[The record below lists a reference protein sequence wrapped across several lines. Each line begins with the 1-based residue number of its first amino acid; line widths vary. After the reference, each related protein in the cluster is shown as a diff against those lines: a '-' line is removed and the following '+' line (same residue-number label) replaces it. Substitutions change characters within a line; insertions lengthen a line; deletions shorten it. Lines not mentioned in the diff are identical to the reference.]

1 MSSSPP
7 ARPCCVCFRFRPH
20 EDEKAQK
27 NTFTRWINFHLEEH
41 SSSGRIE
48 DLFEDIRDG
57 VLLCH
62 LIEVLTGE
70 ALAVHKGRVSKRVH
84 HIANLTT
91 ALTVLRR
98 RGLELINNNAAD
110 IADGNPR
117 IVLGLIWQIILHF
130 QIETNMILLREW
142 GWAATAT
149 EESASTSQPQVLVTS
164 PSPTLSK
171 KGSKTSSLSG
181 SKTSI
186 ASGEKAPSSP
196 LRQRI
201 ASFLTPT
208 KKTQKMT
215 THPVKQSVEQVFL
228 RWINSEIGDLVG
240 GRSIENMDKQWRD
253 GVLFC
258 ALVSRWRPDVISMRE
273 VTNANPRDNLELAF
287 NLAHQHLGIRRL
299 LAVED
304 MMIERPDK
312 RSVITY
318 VSQFVRMFG
327 ERSPMQGRE
336 QHAMFLTW
344 LEATY
349 LLCTRHDLNSQEVSR
364 IRREFIEHRPLFNTI
379 IVTKV
384 NYDVEELVEI
394 EKKWDCIRETLE
406 KYARRSE
413 RELPE
418 PFASHATWLAGAEH
432 ILSRPLDLDAND
444 AKKTVGMLQKLIS
457 EHQKY
462 LEDLPKQRDEF
473 EEAVKHG
480 GLGGRP
486 VAPEFSE
493 PLRARYAQIE
503 EENEPRISTLR
514 ILITHYI
521 LLQYLQ
527 HIDEKIILWRT
538 ADSVTLLLRWIKEYT
553 QLNAEN
559 PQAKCAGYINKLTL
573 TMNNDNSSKLD
584 KEAILK
590 TSNERTAET
599 LKRFESL
606 WIELKLLKIEWVE
619 WETHVSQ
626 LEETV
631 EERRRNGIA
640 PTPEDEQA
648 LAFITS
654 GADQLAPKLGA
665 SARLSNNQRLDVLTN
680 SFKKLHKTTIK
691 IGGRLVVELEPS
703 TSEQAS
709 KISYSW
715 QASDE
720 LLKVEMQLRD
730 RIQRD
735 ADSAERAPLEY
746 RVEAFRSIRDKLV
759 ELERL
764 SELYDK
770 HSRDQVDTADR
781 NMIRRDMGTIIYG
794 LQAGE
799 YASFVDLSCYAFV
812 YDEYNQVPVNL
823 TENVLSEEYVREII
837 ARKRQILI
845 RREHNEDEIR
855 ESMRDMEEC
864 DRIIEGWQSS
874 EIEELRATWNQK
886 LSEFESWHE
895 MMQQVEVLSQTIQTR
910 LDVTVIQTIW
920 ILKERSYE
928 IKHSELGGALRESLE
943 QLATTSETSVHR
955 HLQNLEL
962 SNEQDCP
969 DAIEFLE
976 EVGRESVA
984 KLSSAVDERYIYTL
998 HVLRTKME
1006 LFRRL
1011 QNFCDAVKILRS
1023 QNTKWNAIKISQIDQ
1038 VQSEINNLIVRLDEE
1053 WTQDANQLRTELA
1066 SIHGSFF
1073 QLEFDRLNEKLNML
1087 IHEKDKLRE
1096 LMVHRRHYLTAANEL
1111 IADSKTDLTQRAT
1124 SSDHPDDIL
1133 RATDEVTKDLEIKGE
1148 ELRRLGEL
1156 AEMNITDLV
1165 VVALILSFR
1174 RQQLGSD
1181 AEPDVE
1187 ELRRALREIISRPI
1201 SEPRDVSPD
1210 SIVADILRMKD
1221 EKKRDEKTIDEIQA
1235 TTLTDEERASFAPL
1249 IEDYRRRADRHRIV
1263 FERLVLIYLDWLSRK
1278 FDELEEEIGM
1288 TIQTSRAED
1297 LRRMNATEW
1306 NEWKTDLVEIERQ
1319 VGPETR
1325 KSLSAE
1331 LADLHRKQDSMEARI
1346 NKYLTHSDKIN
1357 AKLSQF
1363 EKWLK
1368 AIEEDIQQTERQFE
1382 EPERSHRFGS
1392 LLEVALAKQRL
1403 VSKLERLNVANKE
1416 EVLRLC
1422 DRYHTIMQ
1430 KLTPFQSAVGLPL
1443 HVSTNLDRNGPFQSQ
1458 ISVSSIAS
1466 SELER
1471 PESVMSLTSSIG
1483 VIPADVTEL
1492 SPFEAKINKL
1502 LQKIHTIEDSY
1513 LKGPKPIDTVRY
1525 DVKQLE
1531 KYRSRGSEILQ
1542 QLSTSNIEDAEKEG
1556 LKHRFVLML
1565 NRYDDLLQSIRNEI
1579 RDDEELTAKNVE
1591 ILAELSNAEQ
1601 TLQNSPLED
1610 LDISAEL
1617 DRMQMQLDLV
1627 KVMCNKPRKYVECE
1641 LIDSSREGSPQE
1653 RRRRK
1658 KKVMVM
1664 VSNTITTIIHVV
1676 EERLEAMDAPQNLA
1690 VQQKL
1695 VAVKENL
1702 RELDTATVTP
1712 HPPSI
1717 MSPVGTENRN
1727 DLDEVKRLAAEI
1739 DRAINTASSMYEDS
1753 PTDEDTLKSA
1763 IHLLDDQKVTLNHLN
1778 DVLDGIPVEQE
1789 QDRIDAIDIACSV
1802 GEKLSSL
1809 KTAVEEVYEEVISSA
1824 ETPQEDQSLQKVQ
1837 EVGAVPAET
1846 SNWDTDEFSRQPPVL
1861 SDERIELKTDPSA
1874 IDKFEIRTDE
1884 DPVPK
1889 IIELFGQLQ
1898 TAVDEASPLACE
1910 GTDDVDALQVAS
1922 DKLTKQD
1929 RTMRK
1934 IHAIL
1939 DKIDDPVQKPV
1950 IIESLDK
1957 IKSQLDQARENI
1969 NRQIDNL
1976 NYNQTPVVAPKESSK
1991 TPLNEIEDAIK
2002 QASTVMSVDLCNTE
2016 KLLNAKSILA
2026 NVKPQVDAV
2035 EADIW
2040 SNPETIDIVQP
2051 ILQQYATLIESIDKK
2066 ISDEIDVPINDPSR
2080 QDLVQQLQD
2089 VIAECEDVVIDCEDI
2104 GRLEESKTKL
2114 ENAKPLLD
2122 QIVQNV
2128 EKLTREQSPDASDAI
2143 DALSNVHQQY
2153 DATIISIEDKIG
2165 ELQNPEPV
2173 EEGPSASDQL
2183 LSELEVISDMP
2194 SITIDLAMLDSI
2206 ESGLVTLPTDQ
2217 AEKVQLKI
2225 NELRQKKEIADQSE
2239 AVLADLNAFSELPAI
2254 TLDLELLKSVEE
2266 GLVSL
2271 PADDAAKIQEK
2282 ISELRKRKEKA
2293 DEAEAVLQELHVIS
2307 DLPASTIDLDM
2318 LQAIEDNLVDTPEE
2332 EKSKILEKINE
2343 LRERR
2348 RLADQTDEIV
2358 RELDVTSELP
2368 ATTIDLDMLKGIE
2381 DNLSSI
2387 PEEDA
2392 EKIRDKINELR
2403 KQKESAGQA
2412 EQILQELN
2420 VISETPSSTIDLDM
2434 LKAIEDG
2441 LSSLP
2446 HEEAAR
2452 IQTEIDYLRQKKQGA
2467 DEVENALQVLTIQ
2480 SSQPAKSID
2489 LEELKQIENKLND
2502 VPVEDSQKIRDK
2514 IADLRTEK
2522 ALAEH
2527 AENYLIEL
2535 KKIEEMPIS
2544 TVGYEVLSTIEDQIA
2559 QMPKEYQSVVT
2570 ETLKKLKEKKEEDDK
2585 LSGVY
2590 DELERIAK
2598 LPAKDYDNSLLEKID
2613 EKLEAV
2619 PKPDPART
2627 KIEDIKI
2634 TKADL
2639 IAEIEILDKLP
2650 AKDVDENILNS
2661 IEEKLPTIPSDS
2673 SDQLQ
2678 IAIGKLREK
2687 KRINTEEGNKIL
2699 NELAEIEKMP
2709 AESLDESV
2717 LKMLSDGSDIFEP
2730 ELSEKIK
2737 QKVDAIR
2744 AKKTEFKEQKKEAEH
2759 ILSDLEKL
2767 SAEEPLS
2774 LTEDRLA
2781 PFLQKIDTV
2790 PACFVDKIR
2799 NKIDDMKKIH
2809 DEAVQD
2815 EKEEQKE
2822 ILITKMRAIEKSP
2835 IESLNLK
2842 DLDHL
2847 NTKISES
2854 LAPEEA
2860 EPLLAKIQEL
2870 RDAKRADDEARSA
2883 AHDNLVSLEKEAEDV
2898 TAKESA
2904 KKKKKDKKKSPQE
2917 MIDEL
2922 SAKVVEAKTLIPKIE
2937 EAAKNEHLPA
2947 EDKPKAEQLV
2957 SNLEAFVKDVET
2969 QVSEKQDELDKLN
2982 NANDAIKRLGDALD
2996 DAEKTAVPSNVTAL
3010 NEFKDRIAPH
3020 IATLV
3025 EAVQQ
3030 VPVSVE
3036 PSAAA
3041 LRDRAAKFVSDLEKN
3056 IEKTGDD
3063 EKRAEQLK
3071 SDVGNAVNN
3080 VDDVVSK
3087 YHNQTQ
3093 PLDVAKED
3101 ANKLKTAVEQLTKLA
3116 ESSDKIDPQV
3126 AKDIKDSKTKAK
3138 ELLQALEKAIPQED
3152 VIRREQAEIHDRL
3165 NNLEKELTKV
3175 DEFKP
3180 EDALPV
3186 VDQLASDTTTLKAVT
3201 DSNNEKAAAPSS
3213 LISHDD
3219 LVVGLPE
3226 KVFQLQHA
3234 IDDKKQALNKAAA
3247 VNEIAPKLQLVS
3259 QQLQSVPQDIPAS
3272 LDEQKQLLEDVENQ
3286 KHNLENLLANLPE
3299 NDPAAD
3305 ELRQKSQWDLSRLE
3319 DLLKQLGSAVGDK
3332 LAALAAFNAARK
3344 NAEDA
3349 LLDITREDGSDDS
3362 KSPDELIDDLTKK
3375 EETVAKL
3382 RETVAGVKPDELD
3395 EKERAEYKDL
3405 LARLANA
3412 ADVFKNKRAEL
3423 EQALKAK
3430 AEEKSL
3436 HDAVDRI
3443 VSRLV
3448 PLVRDAEELRHNA
3461 EAVPTQYAPKA
3472 EELKKEVEA
3481 AKTIIVNAPTSD
3493 AHVQQ
3498 LQQAVANAETL
3509 IPDLEERARLW
3520 EEFLVARN
3528 DIDALIEKLQQ
3539 PLDAVVAKPKRS
3551 AEEATQDVANLRQSA
3566 QQLADLDNK
3575 IANLQ
3580 RISELLD
3587 PLESAYADVRFLD
3600 VDAEQTRHQYDTV
3613 LSDVDAELEDE
3624 TLLKQSADQVTKEID
3639 DISKMIDSTDPE
3651 KSILDTIAKS
3661 DIPALK
3667 AQINRIKDRIVNAD
3681 ASRKHVTTDPKIAED
3696 LENKLAKLEAELD
3709 DAIKTCDEHDKEQ
3722 LILSLKLNISQFE
3735 QLPLDQLK
3743 PDDLKT
3749 AEKEITNSLKPE
3761 EAEPLLAKIQELRD
3775 AKRADDEARSAA
3787 HDNLV
3792 SLEKEAEDV
3801 TAKESAKKKKKDKKK
3816 SPQEMIDELSAKV
3829 VEAKA
3834 LIPKIEEAA
3843 KNEHLPAEDK
3853 PKAEQLVSNLEAFV
3867 KDVETQV
3874 SEKQDEL
3881 DKLNNAN
3888 DAIKRLGDALD
3899 DAEKTAVPSNV
3910 TALNEFKDRIASHIA
3925 TLVEAVQ
3932 QVPVSVEPSAAD
3944 LRDRAAKFVSDL
3956 EKNIEKTGDDE
3967 KRAEQLK
3974 SDVGNAVNNVD
3985 DVVSKYHNQTQ
3996 PLDVAKEDANKL
4008 KTAVE
4013 QLTKLAESSDKI
4025 DPQVAKDIKDSKT
4038 KAKELLQALEKAIPQ
4053 EDVIRREQAEIHDRL
4068 NNLEKELAKVDE
4080 FKPEDA
4086 LPVVDQLASDTTT
4099 LKAVTDSNNEKAA
4112 APSSLI
4118 SHDDLV
4124 VGLPEKVFQLQ
4135 HAIDDKKQAL
4145 NKAAAVNEIAPKLQL
4160 VSQQLQ
4166 SVPQDIPASLDEQK
4180 QLLEDVENQKHNLE
4194 NLLANL
4200 PENDPAADEL
4210 RQKSQWDLSR
4220 LKDLL
4225 KQLGSAVG
4233 DKLAALA
4240 AFNAARKNAEDALLD
4255 ITRED
4260 GSDDSKSPD
4269 ELIDDLT
4276 KKEETVAKLRETV
4289 AGVKPDELDEKERAE
4304 YKDLLAR
4311 LANAADVL
4319 KNKRAELEQAL
4330 KAKAE
4335 EKSLHD
4341 AVDRI
4346 VSRLVP
4352 LVRDAEELRHN
4363 AEAVPT
4369 QYAPK
4374 AEELKKEVEAA
4385 KTIIVNAP
4393 TSDAH
4398 VQQLQQAVANAE
4410 TLIPDLEERARLW
4423 EEFLVARNDIDALT
4437 EKLQQ
4442 PLDAVVAKPKRSAE
4456 EATQDVAN
4464 LRQSAQ
4470 QLADL
4475 DNKIANL
4482 QRISE
4487 LLDPLES
4494 AYADVRFLDVDAE
4507 QTRHQYDTVLS
4518 DVDAEL
4524 EDETLLKQS
4533 ADQVTK
4539 EIDDISKMIDSTDPE
4554 KSILDTIAKSDIPA
4568 LKAQI
4573 NRIKDR
4579 IVNADASR
4587 KHVTTDPKIAED
4599 LENKLAKLEAEL
4611 DDAIKTC
4618 DEHDKEQLILSL
4630 KLNISQ
4636 FEQLPL
4642 DQLKPDDLKTAE
4654 KEITNSL
4661 KPEEAEPLLAK
4672 IQELRDAK
4680 RADDEAR
4687 SAAHDNLVSL
4697 EKEAEDVTAKE
4708 SAKKKKK
4715 DKKKS
4720 PQEMIDELSAKVVE
4734 AKALIPKI
4742 EEAAKN
4748 EHLPAEDK
4756 PKAEQLVSN
4765 LEAFVKDV
4773 ETQVSEKQD
4782 ELDKLN
4788 NANDAIKRLGDALDD
4803 AEKTAVPSNV
4813 TALNEFKDRIA
4824 PHIATLVE
4832 AVQQVPV
4839 SVEPSAAALR
4849 DRAAK
4854 FVSDLEKNI
4863 EKTGDDEKRAEQLKS
4878 DVGNAVNNVDD
4889 VVSKYHNQTQPLD
4902 VAKEDANKLKTAVE
4916 QLTKLAE
4923 SSDKIDPQVAKD
4935 IKDSKTKAK
4944 ELLQALEKAIP
4955 QEDVIRREQA
4965 EIHDRLNNLEKELAK
4980 VDEFKPEDALPVVD
4994 QLASDT
5000 TTLKAVTDSNNEKAA
5015 APSSLI
5021 SHDDLV
5027 VGLPE
5032 KVFQLQHAIDDKK
5045 QALNKAAAVNEI
5057 APKLQLVS
5065 QQLQSVP
5072 QDIPASLDE
5081 QKQLLE
5087 DVENQ
5092 KHNLENLLAN
5102 LPENDPAADE
5112 LRQKSQWD
5120 LSRLKDLLKQ
5130 LGSAVGDKL
5139 AALAAFNAAR
5149 KNAED
5154 ALLDI
5159 TREDGSDD
5167 SKSPDELI
5175 DDLTKKEETVAKL
5188 RETVAGV
5195 KPDELDE
5202 KERAEYKDL
5211 LARLANAAD
5220 VLKNKRAELEQ
5231 ALKAK
5236 AEEKSLH
5243 DAVDRIVSRLVPL
5256 VRDAEELRH
5265 NAEAVPTQYAPK
5277 AEELKKE
5284 VEAAKTIIVNAP
5296 TSDAHVQQLQQAVAN
5311 AETLIPDL
5319 EERARLWEEF
5329 LVARNDIDAL
5339 IEKLQQ
5345 PLDAVVAKPK
5355 RSAEEATQDV
5365 ANLRQSAQQ
5374 LADLDNK
5381 IANLQRISEL
5391 LDPLES
5397 AYADVRFLDVD
5408 AEQTR
5413 HQYDTVL
5420 SDVDAELED
5429 ETLLKQSA
5437 DQVTKEIDDISKMID
5452 STDPEKSILDTI
5464 AKSDIPA
5471 LKAQINRIKDRIVNA
5486 DASRKHVT
5494 TDPKIA
5500 EDLENKLAKL
5510 EAELDDAIKTCDEHD
5525 KEQLI
5530 LSLKLN
5536 ISQFEQL
5543 PLDQLKP
5550 DDLKTAE
5557 KEITNSLK
5565 PEEAEPLLAK
5575 IQELRDAKRADD
5587 EARSAAHDNLVSL
5600 EKEAEDVTAKESAK
5614 KKKKDKKKSP
5624 QEMIDEL
5631 SAKVVEAKALIPKIE
5646 EAAKNEHL
5654 PAEDKPKAEQLVS
5667 NLEAFVK
5674 DVETQVSEKQDE
5686 LDKLN
5691 NANDA
5696 IKRLGDALDDAEKT
5710 AVPSNVTALNEFKDR
5725 IAPHIA
5731 TLVEAVQQVPVSVE
5745 PSAAALRDRA
5755 AKFVSDLE
5763 KNIEKTGDDE
5773 KRAEQLK
5780 SDVGNAV
5787 NNVDDVVSKY
5797 HNQTQPLDV
5806 AKEDANKLKTAVEQL
5821 TKLAESSDK
5830 IDPQVA
5836 KDIIDSKT
5844 KAKELLQALEK
5855 PSHRK
5860 MLSVELAKVDEFKPE
5875 DALPVVDQLASDTTT
5890 LKAVTDS
5897 NNEKAAAPSSLI
5909 SHDDLVVGLPE
5920 KVFQLQHAIDDKKQA
5935 LNKAA
5940 AVNEIAPKLQLVSQ
5954 QLQSDVENQKHNLE
5968 NLLANLPENDPAAD
5982 ELRQKSQWDLSR
5994 LKDLLK
6000 QLGSAVGDK
6009 LAALAAFNAARKN
6022 AEDALLDITREDGSD
6037 DSKSPDELI
6046 DDLTKKEETVAKLRE
6061 TVAGVKP
6068 DELDEKER
6076 AEYKD
6081 LLARLANAADV
6092 LKNKRAEL
6100 EQALKAKAEE
6110 KSLHDAVDRIVSR
6123 LVPLVRDAE
6132 ELRHNAEAVPT
6143 QYAPKAE
6150 ELKKEVEAAKTIIVN
6165 APTSDAHVQQLQQA
6179 VANAETLIPDLEERA
6194 RLWEE
6199 FLVARND
6206 IDALIEKLQQP
6217 LDAVVAKPKRSAEEA
6232 TQDVANLR
6240 QSAQQLADLDN
6251 KIANLQRI
6259 SELLDPLES
6268 AYADVRFLDVDAEQ
6282 TRHQYDTV
6290 LSDVDA
6296 ELEDET
6302 LLKQS
6307 ADQVT
6312 KEIDDISKMI
6322 DSTDPEKS
6330 ILDTIAKSDIPALK
6344 AQINRIKDRIFEQ
6357 LPLDQLKPD
6366 DLKTAEKEI
6375 TNSLKPEEAEPL
6387 LAKIQE
6393 LRDAKRADDEARSAA
6408 HDNLVSLEKEA
6419 EDVTAKESAKK
6430 KKKDKKKSPQEMID
6444 ELSAKVVEAK
6454 ALIPKI
6460 EEAAKNEH
6468 LPAEDKPK
6476 AEQLV
6481 SNLEA
6486 FVKDVE
6492 TQVSEKQDE
6501 LDKLNNA
6508 NDAIKRLGDA
6518 LDDAEKTAVPSN
6530 VTALNE
6536 FKDRIAPHIATL
6548 VEAVQQVPV
6557 SVEPSAAALRDRAA
6571 KFVSDLEKNI
6581 EKTGDDEKRAEQLK
6595 SDVGNAVNN
6604 VDDVVSKYHNQTQ
6617 PLDVAK
6623 EDANKL
6629 KTAVEQLTKL
6639 AESSDKIDPQV
6650 AKDIK
6655 DSKTKAKELLQALE
6669 KAIPQEDVIRREQ
6682 AEIHD
6687 RLNNLEKELAKV
6699 DEFKPEDALPVVD
6712 QLASDTTTL
6721 KAVTDSNNEKAAAPS
6736 SLISHDDLV
6745 VGLPEKVFQLQHAI
6759 DDKKQALNK
6768 AAAVNEIAPKL
6779 QLVSQQLQS
6788 VPQDIP
6794 ASLDEQKQLLEDVEN
6809 QKHNLENLLAN
6820 LPENDPAADE
6830 LRQKSQWDLSRLKD
6844 LLKQLGSAV
6853 GDKLAALAAFNAAR
6867 KNAEDALL
6875 DITRE
6880 DGSDDS
6886 KSPDELIDDLTKKEE
6901 TVAKLR
6907 ETVAGVKPDELDE
6920 KERAEYKDLLARLA
6934 NAADVLKNKRAELE
6948 QALKAKAEEKSL
6960 HDAVDRIVS
6969 RLVPLVRDAEELR
6982 HNAEAV
6988 PTQYAPKAEELKKEV
7003 EAAKTIIV
7011 NAPTSDAHVQQLQQA
7026 VANAET
7032 LIPDLEERARLWEE
7046 FLVARNDIDALI
7058 EKLQQPLDAVVA
7070 KPKRSAEEATQDVA
7084 NLRQSAQQLADLDN
7098 KIANLQRISELLDPL
7113 ESAYA
7118 DVRFLDVDAEQTR
7131 HQYDTVLSDV
7141 DAELEDETL
7150 LKQSADQVTKEIDDI
7165 SKMIDSTD
7173 PEKSILDT
7181 IAKSDIP
7188 ALKAQINRIKDRIV
7202 NADASRK
7209 HVTTDPK
7216 IAEDLENKLAKL
7228 EAELDD
7234 AIKTCD
7240 EHDKEQLILSLKLNI
7255 SQFEQLPLDQLKPDD
7270 LKTAEKEITNSLK
7283 PEEAEP
7289 LLAKIQELR
7298 DAKRADDE
7306 ARSAAH
7312 DNLVSLEKEAEDVT
7326 AKESA
7331 KKKKKDKKKSPQE
7344 MIDELS
7350 AKVVEAKALIPKIEE
7365 AAKNEHLPAED
7376 KPKAE
7381 QLVSNLEAFVKD
7393 VETQP
7398 SAAALRDRAAKF
7410 VSDLEKNIE
7419 KTGDDEKRAE
7429 QLKSDVG
7436 NAVNNVDDVV
7446 SKYHNQTQPLDVAK
7460 EDANKLK
7467 TAVEQLTKL
7476 AESSDK
7482 IDPQVAKDIKDSKT
7496 KAKELLQ
7503 ALEKAIPQEDVIRR
7517 EQAEIHDRLNNLEK
7531 ELAKVDEFKPE
7542 DALPVVDQLASDTT
7556 TLKAVT
7562 DSNNEKAAAPSS
7574 LISHDD
7580 LVVGLPEKVF
7590 QLQHAIDDKKQA
7602 LNKAAA
7608 VNEIAPKLQLVS
7620 QQLQSV
7626 PQDIPASLDEQK
7638 QLLEDVENQ
7647 KHNLENLLANLPEN
7661 DPAADELRQKSQWDL
7676 SRLKDLLKQLGSAVG
7691 DKLAALAAFNAAR
7704 KNAEDAL
7711 LDITREDG
7719 SDDSKS
7725 PE

>member
-1 MSSSPP
+1 MIDSTDPEKSILDTIAKSDIP
-7 ARPCCVCFRFRPH
+7 AL
-20 EDEKAQK
+20 KAQ
-27 NTFTRWINFHLEEH
+27 IN
-41 SSSGRIE
+41 RIKDRIVNADASRKHVTTDPKIAE
-48 DLFEDIRDG
+48 DLENK
-57 VLLCH
+57 LAKL
-62 LIEVLTGE
+62 E
-70 ALAVHKGRVSKRVH
+70 A
-84 HIANLTT
+84 
-91 ALTVLRR
+91 
-98 RGLELINNNAAD
+98 ELDDAI
-110 IADGNPR
+110 
-117 IVLGLIWQIILHF
+117 
-130 QIETNMILLREW
+130 
-142 GWAATAT
+142 
-149 EESASTSQPQVLVTS
+149 
-164 PSPTLSK
+164 
-171 KGSKTSSLSG
+171 KTS
-181 SKTSI
+181 
-186 ASGEKAPSSP
+186 
-196 LRQRI
+196 
-201 ASFLTPT
+201 
-208 KKTQKMT
+208 
-215 THPVKQSVEQVFL
+215 
-228 RWINSEIGDLVG
+228 D
-240 GRSIENMDKQWRD
+240 
-253 GVLFC
+253 
-258 ALVSRWRPDVISMRE
+258 
-273 VTNANPRDNLELAF
+273 
-287 NLAHQHLGIRRL
+287 
-299 LAVED
+299 
-304 MMIERPDK
+304 
-312 RSVITY
+312 
-318 VSQFVRMFG
+318 
-327 ERSPMQGRE
+327 
-336 QHAMFLTW
+336 
-344 LEATY
+344 
-349 LLCTRHDLNSQEVSR
+349 
-364 IRREFIEHRPLFNTI
+364 EH
-379 IVTKV
+379 
-384 NYDVEELVEI
+384 
-394 EKKWDCIRETLE
+394 
-406 KYARRSE
+406 
-413 RELPE
+413 
-418 PFASHATWLAGAEH
+418 
-432 ILSRPLDLDAND
+432 
-444 AKKTVGMLQKLIS
+444 
-457 EHQKY
+457 
-462 LEDLPKQRDEF
+462 
-473 EEAVKHG
+473 
-480 GLGGRP
+480 
-486 VAPEFSE
+486 
-493 PLRARYAQIE
+493 
-503 EENEPRISTLR
+503 
-514 ILITHYI
+514 
-521 LLQYLQ
+521 
-527 HIDEKIILWRT
+527 
-538 ADSVTLLLRWIKEYT
+538 
-553 QLNAEN
+553 
-559 PQAKCAGYINKLTL
+559 
-573 TMNNDNSSKLD
+573 D
-584 KEAILK
+584 KE
-590 TSNERTAET
+590 
-599 LKRFESL
+599 
-606 WIELKLLKIEWVE
+606 
-619 WETHVSQ
+619 Q
-626 LEETV
+626 
-631 EERRRNGIA
+631 
-640 PTPEDEQA
+640 
-648 LAFITS
+648 
-654 GADQLAPKLGA
+654 
-665 SARLSNNQRLDVLTN
+665 
-680 SFKKLHKTTIK
+680 
-691 IGGRLVVELEPS
+691 
-703 TSEQAS
+703 
-709 KISYSW
+709 
-715 QASDE
+715 
-720 LLKVEMQLRD
+720 
-730 RIQRD
+730 
-735 ADSAERAPLEY
+735 
-746 RVEAFRSIRDKLV
+746 
-759 ELERL
+759 
-764 SELYDK
+764 
-770 HSRDQVDTADR
+770 
-781 NMIRRDMGTIIYG
+781 
-794 LQAGE
+794 
-799 YASFVDLSCYAFV
+799 
-812 YDEYNQVPVNL
+812 
-823 TENVLSEEYVREII
+823 
-837 ARKRQILI
+837 
-845 RREHNEDEIR
+845 
-855 ESMRDMEEC
+855 
-864 DRIIEGWQSS
+864 
-874 EIEELRATWNQK
+874 
-886 LSEFESWHE
+886 
-895 MMQQVEVLSQTIQTR
+895 
-910 LDVTVIQTIW
+910 
-920 ILKERSYE
+920 
-928 IKHSELGGALRESLE
+928 
-943 QLATTSETSVHR
+943 
-955 HLQNLEL
+955 
-962 SNEQDCP
+962 
-969 DAIEFLE
+969 
-976 EVGRESVA
+976 
-984 KLSSAVDERYIYTL
+984 
-998 HVLRTKME
+998 
-1006 LFRRL
+1006 
-1011 QNFCDAVKILRS
+1011 
-1023 QNTKWNAIKISQIDQ
+1023 
-1038 VQSEINNLIVRLDEE
+1038 
-1053 WTQDANQLRTELA
+1053 
-1066 SIHGSFF
+1066 
-1073 QLEFDRLNEKLNML
+1073 
-1087 IHEKDKLRE
+1087 
-1096 LMVHRRHYLTAANEL
+1096 
-1111 IADSKTDLTQRAT
+1111 
-1124 SSDHPDDIL
+1124 
-1133 RATDEVTKDLEIKGE
+1133 
-1148 ELRRLGEL
+1148 
-1156 AEMNITDLV
+1156 
-1165 VVALILSFR
+1165 LILS
-1174 RQQLGSD
+1174 L
-1181 AEPDVE
+1181 
-1187 ELRRALREIISRPI
+1187 
-1201 SEPRDVSPD
+1201 
-1210 SIVADILRMKD
+1210 
-1221 EKKRDEKTIDEIQA
+1221 
-1235 TTLTDEERASFAPL
+1235 
-1249 IEDYRRRADRHRIV
+1249 
-1263 FERLVLIYLDWLSRK
+1263 
-1278 FDELEEEIGM
+1278 
-1288 TIQTSRAED
+1288 
-1297 LRRMNATEW
+1297 
-1306 NEWKTDLVEIERQ
+1306 
-1319 VGPETR
+1319 
-1325 KSLSAE
+1325 
-1331 LADLHRKQDSMEARI
+1331 
-1346 NKYLTHSDKIN
+1346 
-1357 AKLSQF
+1357 KLNISQF
-1363 EKWLK
+1363 E
-1368 AIEEDIQQTERQFE
+1368 Q
-1382 EPERSHRFGS
+1382 
-1392 LLEVALAKQRL
+1392 
-1403 VSKLERLNVANKE
+1403 
-1416 EVLRLC
+1416 
-1422 DRYHTIMQ
+1422 
-1430 KLTPFQSAVGLPL
+1430 LPL
-1443 HVSTNLDRNGPFQSQ
+1443 DQ
-1458 ISVSSIAS
+1458 
-1466 SELER
+1466 
-1471 PESVMSLTSSIG
+1471 
-1483 VIPADVTEL
+1483 
-1492 SPFEAKINKL
+1492 
-1502 LQKIHTIEDSY
+1502 
-1513 LKGPKPIDTVRY
+1513 LKPDDLKT
-1525 DVKQLE
+1525 
-1531 KYRSRGSEILQ
+1531 
-1542 QLSTSNIEDAEKEG
+1542 AEKE
-1556 LKHRFVLML
+1556 
-1565 NRYDDLLQSIRNEI
+1565 
-1579 RDDEELTAKNVE
+1579 
-1591 ILAELSNAEQ
+1591 
-1601 TLQNSPLED
+1601 
-1610 LDISAEL
+1610 
-1617 DRMQMQLDLV
+1617 
-1627 KVMCNKPRKYVECE
+1627 
-1641 LIDSSREGSPQE
+1641 
-1653 RRRRK
+1653 
-1658 KKVMVM
+1658 
-1664 VSNTITTIIHVV
+1664 IT
-1676 EERLEAMDAPQNLA
+1676 N
-1690 VQQKL
+1690 
-1695 VAVKENL
+1695 
-1702 RELDTATVTP
+1702 
-1712 HPPSI
+1712 
-1717 MSPVGTENRN
+1717 
-1727 DLDEVKRLAAEI
+1727 
-1739 DRAINTASSMYEDS
+1739 
-1753 PTDEDTLKSA
+1753 
-1763 IHLLDDQKVTLNHLN
+1763 
-1778 DVLDGIPVEQE
+1778 
-1789 QDRIDAIDIACSV
+1789 
-1802 GEKLSSL
+1802 SL
-1809 KTAVEEVYEEVISSA
+1809 K
-1824 ETPQEDQSLQKVQ
+1824 
-1837 EVGAVPAET
+1837 
-1846 SNWDTDEFSRQPPVL
+1846 
-1861 SDERIELKTDPSA
+1861 
-1874 IDKFEIRTDE
+1874 
-1884 DPVPK
+1884 
-1889 IIELFGQLQ
+1889 
-1898 TAVDEASPLACE
+1898 
-1910 GTDDVDALQVAS
+1910 
-1922 DKLTKQD
+1922 
-1929 RTMRK
+1929 
-1934 IHAIL
+1934 
-1939 DKIDDPVQKPV
+1939 
-1950 IIESLDK
+1950 
-1957 IKSQLDQARENI
+1957 
-1969 NRQIDNL
+1969 
-1976 NYNQTPVVAPKESSK
+1976 
-1991 TPLNEIEDAIK
+1991 
-2002 QASTVMSVDLCNTE
+2002 
-2016 KLLNAKSILA
+2016 
-2026 NVKPQVDAV
+2026 
-2035 EADIW
+2035 
-2040 SNPETIDIVQP
+2040 
-2051 ILQQYATLIESIDKK
+2051 
-2066 ISDEIDVPINDPSR
+2066 
-2080 QDLVQQLQD
+2080 
-2089 VIAECEDVVIDCEDI
+2089 
-2104 GRLEESKTKL
+2104 
-2114 ENAKPLLD
+2114 
-2122 QIVQNV
+2122 
-2128 EKLTREQSPDASDAI
+2128 
-2143 DALSNVHQQY
+2143 
-2153 DATIISIEDKIG
+2153 
-2165 ELQNPEPV
+2165 
-2173 EEGPSASDQL
+2173 
-2183 LSELEVISDMP
+2183 
-2194 SITIDLAMLDSI
+2194 
-2206 ESGLVTLPTDQ
+2206 
-2217 AEKVQLKI
+2217 
-2225 NELRQKKEIADQSE
+2225 
-2239 AVLADLNAFSELPAI
+2239 
-2254 TLDLELLKSVEE
+2254 
-2266 GLVSL
+2266 
-2271 PADDAAKIQEK
+2271 
-2282 ISELRKRKEKA
+2282 
-2293 DEAEAVLQELHVIS
+2293 
-2307 DLPASTIDLDM
+2307 
-2318 LQAIEDNLVDTPEE
+2318 
-2332 EKSKILEKINE
+2332 
-2343 LRERR
+2343 
-2348 RLADQTDEIV
+2348 
-2358 RELDVTSELP
+2358 
-2368 ATTIDLDMLKGIE
+2368 
-2381 DNLSSI
+2381 
-2387 PEEDA
+2387 
-2392 EKIRDKINELR
+2392 
-2403 KQKESAGQA
+2403 
-2412 EQILQELN
+2412 
-2420 VISETPSSTIDLDM
+2420 
-2434 LKAIEDG
+2434 
-2441 LSSLP
+2441 
-2446 HEEAAR
+2446 
-2452 IQTEIDYLRQKKQGA
+2452 
-2467 DEVENALQVLTIQ
+2467 
-2480 SSQPAKSID
+2480 
-2489 LEELKQIENKLND
+2489 
-2502 VPVEDSQKIRDK
+2502 
-2514 IADLRTEK
+2514 
-2522 ALAEH
+2522 
-2527 AENYLIEL
+2527 
-2535 KKIEEMPIS
+2535 
-2544 TVGYEVLSTIEDQIA
+2544 
-2559 QMPKEYQSVVT
+2559 
-2570 ETLKKLKEKKEEDDK
+2570 
-2585 LSGVY
+2585 
-2590 DELERIAK
+2590 
-2598 LPAKDYDNSLLEKID
+2598 
-2613 EKLEAV
+2613 
-2619 PKPDPART
+2619 
-2627 KIEDIKI
+2627 
-2634 TKADL
+2634 
-2639 IAEIEILDKLP
+2639 
-2650 AKDVDENILNS
+2650 
-2661 IEEKLPTIPSDS
+2661 
-2673 SDQLQ
+2673 
-2678 IAIGKLREK
+2678 
-2687 KRINTEEGNKIL
+2687 
-2699 NELAEIEKMP
+2699 
-2709 AESLDESV
+2709 
-2717 LKMLSDGSDIFEP
+2717 
-2730 ELSEKIK
+2730 
-2737 QKVDAIR
+2737 
-2744 AKKTEFKEQKKEAEH
+2744 
-2759 ILSDLEKL
+2759 
-2767 SAEEPLS
+2767 
-2774 LTEDRLA
+2774 
-2781 PFLQKIDTV
+2781 
-2790 PACFVDKIR
+2790 
-2799 NKIDDMKKIH
+2799 
-2809 DEAVQD
+2809 
-2815 EKEEQKE
+2815 
-2822 ILITKMRAIEKSP
+2822 
-2835 IESLNLK
+2835 
-2842 DLDHL
+2842 
-2847 NTKISES
+2847 
-2854 LAPEEA
+2854 PEEA

-2922 SAKVVEAKTLIPKIE
+2922 SAKVFEAKALIPKIE

-3071 SDVGNAVNN
+3071 SDVGNAV
-3080 VDDVVSK
+3080 S
-3087 YHNQTQ
+3087 
-3093 PLDVAKED
+3093 
-3101 ANKLKTAVEQLTKLA
+3101 
-3116 ESSDKIDPQV
+3116 
-3126 AKDIKDSKTKAK
+3126 
-3138 ELLQALEKAIPQED
+3138 
-3152 VIRREQAEIHDRL
+3152 
-3165 NNLEKELTKV
+3165 
-3175 DEFKP
+3175 
-3180 EDALPV
+3180 
-3186 VDQLASDTTTLKAVT
+3186 
-3201 DSNNEKAAAPSS
+3201 
-3213 LISHDD
+3213 
-3219 LVVGLPE
+3219 
-3226 KVFQLQHA
+3226 
-3234 IDDKKQALNKAAA
+3234 
-3247 VNEIAPKLQLVS
+3247 
-3259 QQLQSVPQDIPAS
+3259 
-3272 LDEQKQLLEDVENQ
+3272 
-3286 KHNLENLLANLPE
+3286 
-3299 NDPAAD
+3299 
-3305 ELRQKSQWDLSRLE
+3305 
-3319 DLLKQLGSAVGDK
+3319 
-3332 LAALAAFNAARK
+3332 
-3344 NAEDA
+3344 
-3349 LLDITREDGSDDS
+3349 
-3362 KSPDELIDDLTKK
+3362 
-3375 EETVAKL
+3375 
-3382 RETVAGVKPDELD
+3382 
-3395 EKERAEYKDL
+3395 
-3405 LARLANA
+3405 
-3412 ADVFKNKRAEL
+3412 
-3423 EQALKAK
+3423 
-3430 AEEKSL
+3430 
-3436 HDAVDRI
+3436 
-3443 VSRLV
+3443 
-3448 PLVRDAEELRHNA
+3448 
-3461 EAVPTQYAPKA
+3461 
-3472 EELKKEVEA
+3472 
-3481 AKTIIVNAPTSD
+3481 
-3493 AHVQQ
+3493 
-3498 LQQAVANAETL
+3498 
-3509 IPDLEERARLW
+3509 
-3520 EEFLVARN
+3520 
-3528 DIDALIEKLQQ
+3528 
-3539 PLDAVVAKPKRS
+3539 
-3551 AEEATQDVANLRQSA
+3551 
-3566 QQLADLDNK
+3566 
-3575 IANLQ
+3575 
-3580 RISELLD
+3580 
-3587 PLESAYADVRFLD
+3587 
-3600 VDAEQTRHQYDTV
+3600 
-3613 LSDVDAELEDE
+3613 
-3624 TLLKQSADQVTKEID
+3624 
-3639 DISKMIDSTDPE
+3639 
-3651 KSILDTIAKS
+3651 
-3661 DIPALK
+3661 
-3667 AQINRIKDRIVNAD
+3667 
-3681 ASRKHVTTDPKIAED
+3681 
-3696 LENKLAKLEAELD
+3696 
-3709 DAIKTCDEHDKEQ
+3709 
-3722 LILSLKLNISQFE
+3722 
-3735 QLPLDQLK
+3735 
-3743 PDDLKT
+3743 
-3749 AEKEITNSLKPE
+3749 
-3761 EAEPLLAKIQELRD
+3761 
-3775 AKRADDEARSAA
+3775 
-3787 HDNLV
+3787 
-3792 SLEKEAEDV
+3792 
-3801 TAKESAKKKKKDKKK
+3801 
-3816 SPQEMIDELSAKV
+3816 
-3829 VEAKA
+3829 
-3834 LIPKIEEAA
+3834 
-3843 KNEHLPAEDK
+3843 
-3853 PKAEQLVSNLEAFV
+3853 
-3867 KDVETQV
+3867 
-3874 SEKQDEL
+3874 
-3881 DKLNNAN
+3881 
-3888 DAIKRLGDALD
+3888 
-3899 DAEKTAVPSNV
+3899 
-3910 TALNEFKDRIASHIA
+3910 
-3925 TLVEAVQ
+3925 
-3932 QVPVSVEPSAAD
+3932 
-3944 LRDRAAKFVSDL
+3944 
-3956 EKNIEKTGDDE
+3956 
-3967 KRAEQLK
+3967 
-3974 SDVGNAVNNVD
+3974 NVD

-4200 PENDPAADEL
+4200 PDNDPAADEL

-4255 ITRED
+4255 ITCED
-4260 GSDDSKSPD
+4260 GSDDNKSPD

-4304 YKDLLAR
+4304 Y
-4311 LANAADVL
+4311 N
-4319 KNKRAELEQAL
+4319 
-4330 KAKAE
+4330 
-4335 EKSLHD
+4335 
-4341 AVDRI
+4341 
-4346 VSRLVP
+4346 
-4352 LVRDAEELRHN
+4352 
-4363 AEAVPT
+4363 
-4369 QYAPK
+4369 
-4374 AEELKKEVEAA
+4374 
-4385 KTIIVNAP
+4385 
-4393 TSDAH
+4393 
-4398 VQQLQQAVANAE
+4398 
-4410 TLIPDLEERARLW
+4410 
-4423 EEFLVARNDIDALT
+4423 
-4437 EKLQQ
+4437 
-4442 PLDAVVAKPKRSAE
+4442 
-4456 EATQDVAN
+4456 
-4464 LRQSAQ
+4464 
-4470 QLADL
+4470 
-4475 DNKIANL
+4475 
-4482 QRISE
+4482 
-4487 LLDPLES
+4487 
-4494 AYADVRFLDVDAE
+4494 
-4507 QTRHQYDTVLS
+4507 
-4518 DVDAEL
+4518 
-4524 EDETLLKQS
+4524 
-4533 ADQVTK
+4533 
-4539 EIDDISKMIDSTDPE
+4539 
-4554 KSILDTIAKSDIPA
+4554 
-4568 LKAQI
+4568 
-4573 NRIKDR
+4573 
-4579 IVNADASR
+4579 
-4587 KHVTTDPKIAED
+4587 
-4599 LENKLAKLEAEL
+4599 
-4611 DDAIKTC
+4611 
-4618 DEHDKEQLILSL
+4618 
-4630 KLNISQ
+4630 
-4636 FEQLPL
+4636 
-4642 DQLKPDDLKTAE
+4642 
-4654 KEITNSL
+4654 
-4661 KPEEAEPLLAK
+4661 
-4672 IQELRDAK
+4672 
-4680 RADDEAR
+4680 
-4687 SAAHDNLVSL
+4687 
-4697 EKEAEDVTAKE
+4697 
-4708 SAKKKKK
+4708 
-4715 DKKKS
+4715 
-4720 PQEMIDELSAKVVE
+4720 
-4734 AKALIPKI
+4734 
-4742 EEAAKN
+4742 
-4748 EHLPAEDK
+4748 
-4756 PKAEQLVSN
+4756 
-4765 LEAFVKDV
+4765 
-4773 ETQVSEKQD
+4773 
-4782 ELDKLN
+4782 
-4788 NANDAIKRLGDALDD
+4788 
-4803 AEKTAVPSNV
+4803 
-4813 TALNEFKDRIA
+4813 
-4824 PHIATLVE
+4824 
-4832 AVQQVPV
+4832 
-4839 SVEPSAAALR
+4839 
-4849 DRAAK
+4849 
-4854 FVSDLEKNI
+4854 
-4863 EKTGDDEKRAEQLKS
+4863 
-4878 DVGNAVNNVDD
+4878 
-4889 VVSKYHNQTQPLD
+4889 
-4902 VAKEDANKLKTAVE
+4902 
-4916 QLTKLAE
+4916 
-4923 SSDKIDPQVAKD
+4923 
-4935 IKDSKTKAK
+4935 
-4944 ELLQALEKAIP
+4944 
-4955 QEDVIRREQA
+4955 
-4965 EIHDRLNNLEKELAK
+4965 
-4980 VDEFKPEDALPVVD
+4980 
-4994 QLASDT
+4994 
-5000 TTLKAVTDSNNEKAA
+5000 
-5015 APSSLI
+5015 
-5021 SHDDLV
+5021 
-5027 VGLPE
+5027 
-5032 KVFQLQHAIDDKK
+5032 
-5045 QALNKAAAVNEI
+5045 
-5057 APKLQLVS
+5057 
-5065 QQLQSVP
+5065 
-5072 QDIPASLDE
+5072 
-5081 QKQLLE
+5081 
-5087 DVENQ
+5087 
-5092 KHNLENLLAN
+5092 
-5102 LPENDPAADE
+5102 
-5112 LRQKSQWD
+5112 
-5120 LSRLKDLLKQ
+5120 
-5130 LGSAVGDKL
+5130 
-5139 AALAAFNAAR
+5139 
-5149 KNAED
+5149 
-5154 ALLDI
+5154 
-5159 TREDGSDD
+5159 
-5167 SKSPDELI
+5167 
-5175 DDLTKKEETVAKL
+5175 
-5188 RETVAGV
+5188 
-5195 KPDELDE
+5195 
-5202 KERAEYKDL
+5202 DL

-5437 DQVTKEIDDISKMID
+5437 DQVTKEIEDISKMID

-5510 EAELDDAIKTCDEHD
+5510 EAELDDAIKTSDEHD

-5631 SAKVVEAKALIPKIE
+5631 SAKVFEAKALIPKIE

-5787 NNVDDVVSKY
+5787 SNVDDVVSKY

-5836 KDIIDSKT
+5836 KDIKDSKT

-5855 PSHRK
+5855 AIPQEDVIRREQAEIHDRLNNLEK
-5860 MLSVELAKVDEFKPE
+5860 ELAKVDEFKPE

-5954 QLQSDVENQKHNLE
+5954 QLQSVPQDIPASLDEQKQLLEDVENQKHNLE
-5968 NLLANLPENDPAAD
+5968 NLLANLPDNDPAAD

-6022 AEDALLDITREDGSD
+6022 AEDALLDITCEDGSD
-6037 DSKSPDELI
+6037 DNKSPDELI

-6076 AEYKD
+6076 AEYND

-6312 KEIDDISKMI
+6312 KEIEDISKMI

-6344 AQINRIKDRIFEQ
+6344 AQINRIKDRIVNADASRKHVTTDPKIAEDLENKLAKLEAELDDAIKTSDEHDKEQLILSLKLNISQFEQ

-6444 ELSAKVVEAK
+6444 ELSAKVFEAK

-6595 SDVGNAVNN
+6595 SDVGNAVSN

-6820 LPENDPAADE
+6820 LPDNDPAADE

-6875 DITRE
+6875 DITCE
-6880 DGSDDS
+6880 DGSDDN

-6920 KERAEYKDLLARLA
+6920 KERAEYNDLLARLA

-7150 LKQSADQVTKEIDDI
+7150 LKQSADQVTKEIEDI

-7234 AIKTCD
+7234 AIKTSD

-7350 AKVVEAKALIPKIEE
+7350 AKVFEAKALIPKIEE

-7393 VETQP
+7393 VETQVSEKQDELDKLNNANDAIKRLGDALDDAEKTAVPSNVTALNEFKDRIAPHIATLVEAVQQVPVSVEP

-7436 NAVNNVDDVV
+7436 NAVSNVDDVV

-7647 KHNLENLLANLPEN
+7647 KHNLENLLANLPDN

-7711 LDITREDG
+7711 LDITCEDG
-7719 SDDSKS
+7719 SDDNKS
-7725 PE
+7725 PDELIDDLTKKEETVAKLRETVAGVKPDELDEKERAEYNDLLARLANAADVLKNKRAELEQALKAKAEEKSLHDAVDRIVSRLVPLVRDAEELRHNAEAVPTQYAPKAEELKKEVEAAKTIIVNAPTSDAHVQQLQQAVANAETLIPDLEERARLWEEFLVARNDIDALIEKLQQPLDAVVAKPKRSAEEATQDVANLRQSAQQLADLDNKIANLQRISELLDPLESAYADVRFLDVDAEQTRHQYDTVLSDVDAELEDETLLKQSADQVTKEIEDISKMIDSTDPEKSILDTIAKSDIPALKAQINRIKDRIVNADASRKHVTTDPKIAEDLENKLAKLEAELDDAIKTSDEHDKEQLILSLKLNISQFEQLPLDQLKPDDLKTAEKEITNSLKPEEAEPLLAKIQELRDAKRADDEARSAAHDNLVSLEKEAEDVTAKESAKKKKKDKKKSPQEMIDELSAKVFEAKALIPKIEEAAKNEHLPAEDKPKAEQLVSNLEAFVKDVETQVSEKQDELDKLNNANDAIKRLGDALDDAEKTAVPSNVTALNEFKDRIAPHIATLVEAVQQVPVSVEPSAAALRDRAAKFVSDLEKNIEKTGDDEKRAEQLKSDVGNAVSNVDDVVSKYHNQTQPLDVAKEDANKLKTAVEQLTKLAESSDKIDPQVAKDIKDSKTKAKELLQALEKAIPQEDVIRREQAEIHDRLNNLEKELAKVDEFKPEDALPVVDQLASDTTTLKAVTDSNNEKAAAPSSLISHDDLVVGLPEKVFQLQHAIDDKKQALNKAAAVNEIAPKLQLVSQQLQSVPQDIPASLDEQKQLLEDVENQKHNLENLLANLPDNDPAADELRQKSQWDLSRLKDLLKQLGSAVGDKLAALAAFNAARKNAEDALLDITCEDGSDDNKSPDELIDDLTKKEETVAKLRETVAGVKPDELDEKERAEYNDLLARLANAADVLKNKRAELEQALKAKAEEKSLHDAVDRIVSRLVPLVRDAEELRHNAEAVPTQYAPKAEELKKEVEAAKTIIVNAPTSDAHVQQLLQAVANAETLIPDLEERASIWERFVKSKDDLYDDLEKLENAVSDVLNRPRLAVSQAQQRLNKLKEQIFLLDRIRNSKVDFDDQGEALLPLTVVDDELRFMHVHVESIERQYEDTMDKLNSEITAEIELLRTLDILSNELSQCKEDINNPTADVDELSRATMLNDAIAHLENQKVVVARSEKDRKFVESSTSTDLEQLLAEAKRLLKEIEPRLDVSQPDHDNEDEDEDEEKGSEEKPYDVRAAAEVLSALYPDEHPNNVLRNIGFEDVPSDSESRSEFDSLDSRSDGLLSPIPDDSTLNEEQLRRQRSRWRRVLRTALPLQALLVLLMGAACLVPHCDDEYCCQLLNNFAKSFDPSLEFVNGPPPF

>member
-142 GWAATAT
+142 GWAATVT
-149 EESASTSQPQVLVTS
+149 EESTSTAQPEVVVTA
-164 PSPTLSK
+164 PSPTLSSK
-171 KGSKTSSLSG
+171 KSHSKTSSLSG

-208 KKTQKMT
+208 KKTPKLT
-215 THPVKQSVEQVFL
+215 TQPVKQSVEQVFL
-228 RWINSEIGDLVG
+228 RWINAEIGDLVG
-240 GRSIENMDKQWRD
+240 GRRVENMDKQWRD

-304 MMIERPDK
+304 MMIEKPDK

-336 QHAMFLTW
+336 QHEIFLSW
-344 LEATY
+344 LESTY
-349 LLCTRHDLNSQEVSR
+349 LLCTRHDLNSQECSR

-444 AKKTVGMLQKLIS
+444 AKKTVTMLQKLIS

-462 LEDLPKQRDEF
+462 MEELPKRREQFDD
-473 EEAVKHG
+473 AVKHG

-493 PLRARYAQIE
+493 PLKARYEQIE

-573 TMNNDNSSKLD
+573 AMANDHSSKLD

-590 TSNERTAET
+590 TSNEKTAET

-606 WIELKLLKIEWVE
+606 WIELKLIKVEWVE

-626 LEETV
+626 LEEIV

-640 PTPEDEQA
+640 PTAEDEQA
-648 LAFITS
+648 LAVITA

-709 KISYSW
+709 KITYSW

-735 ADSAERAPLEY
+735 ADSSERGPLEY
-746 RVEAFRSIRDKLV
+746 RVEAFRIIRDKLV

-764 SELYDK
+764 NELNDK
-770 HSRDQVDTADR
+770 HSRDQVDTAER
-781 NMIRRDMGTIIYG
+781 NMIRQDMGTIIYG

-812 YDEYNQVPVNL
+812 FDEYNQVPVNL
-823 TENVLSEEYVREII
+823 TENVLSEDYVREII
-837 ARKRQILI
+837 NRKKQILA

-864 DRIIEGWQSS
+864 DRIIEGWQGKD
-874 EIEELRATWNQK
+874 IEELRATWNLK

-928 IKHSELGGALRESLE
+928 IKHSELGGTLRESLE

-976 EVGRESVA
+976 EVGRESVT
-984 KLSSAVDERYIYTL
+984 KLSAAVDDRYIYTL

-1023 QNTKWNAIKISQIDQ
+1023 QNNKWNAIKISQIDQ
-1038 VQSEINNLIVRLDEE
+1038 VQSEIDTLIVRLDEE
-1053 WTQDANQLRTELA
+1053 WTQDANQLRAELA

-1111 IADSKTDLTQRAT
+1111 ITDSKTDLTQRAT

-1133 RATDEVTKDLEIKGE
+1133 RATDEVTNALEIKGE

-1174 RQQLGSD
+1174 RRQLGSD
-1181 AEPDVE
+1181 GEPDVE
-1187 ELRRALREIISRPI
+1187 ELRRALREIIARPI

-1210 SIVADILRMKD
+1210 AIVADILRMKD

-1235 TTLTDEERASFAPL
+1235 TTLTDEQRASFAPL

-1263 FERLVLIYLDWLSRK
+1263 FERLVLIYLDWLSRE

-1297 LRRMNATEW
+1297 LRRMNSTEW
-1306 NEWKTDLVEIERQ
+1306 NQWKTDLAEIERQ
-1319 VGPETR
+1319 IGTES
-1325 KSLSAE
+1325 KKALSAE
-1331 LADLHRKQDSMEARI
+1331 LADLHRKQESMEARI
-1346 NKYLTHSDKIN
+1346 NKYLTHSAKIN

-1368 AIEEDIQQTERQFE
+1368 AIEEDIEQTERLFE
-1382 EPERSHRFGS
+1382 DPERSNRFGS
-1392 LLEVALAKQRL
+1392 LFEVALAKQRL
-1403 VSKLERLNVANKE
+1403 VSKLERLNVTNKE

-1483 VIPADVTEL
+1483 VIPTDVTEL
-1492 SPFEAKINKL
+1492 SPFEAKITKL
-1502 LQKIHTIEDSY
+1502 LQKIHNIEDSY
-1513 LKGPKPIDTVRY
+1513 LKGPKPMDTVKE
-1525 DVKQLE
+1525 DVRQLE
-1531 KYRSRGSEILQ
+1531 KYRNRGAEILQ

-1565 NRYDDLLQSIRNEI
+1565 NNYDDLLKSIQKEI
-1579 RDDEELTAKNVE
+1579 SEDEELSAKNQE
-1591 ILAELSNAEQ
+1591 ILAELSTAEQ

-1610 LDISAEL
+1610 LDLSAEL
-1617 DRMQMQLDLV
+1617 DRIQMQLDLV

-1676 EERLEAMDAPQNLA
+1676 EERLEALDTPQNSA

-1717 MSPVGTENRN
+1717 LSPVGTENRN

-1739 DRAINTASSMYEDS
+1739 DRAIDTASSMYEDA

-1763 IHLLDDQKVTLNHLN
+1763 IHLLDDQTVTLNHLHV
-1778 DVLDGIPVEQE
+1778 VLDGIPEENE
-1789 QDRIDAIDIACSV
+1789 QDKIEAIDIASFV
-1802 GEKLSSL
+1802 GEKLGNL
-1809 KTAVEEVYEEVISSA
+1809 KTVVEEVYEEIITSSQ
-1824 ETPQEDQSLQKVQ
+1824 PIQEDQPLQHVQ
-1837 EVGAVPAET
+1837 EVQRAPEER
-1846 SNWDTDEFSRQPPVL
+1846 SNWDTDEFNRQPPVI
-1861 SDERIELKTDPSA
+1861 SEEKIEIKTDPSA
-1874 IDKFEIRTDE
+1874 IDKFEVRTDE
-1884 DPVPK
+1884 DPMPK
-1889 IIELFGQLQ
+1889 LIDLFGQLQ

-1910 GTDDVDALQVAS
+1910 GTSDVNALQTAS

-1929 RTMRK
+1929 RTIKK

-1939 DKIDDPVQKPV
+1939 ETIDDPAQKPA
-1950 IIESLDK
+1950 IIGSLDN
-1957 IKSQLDQARENI
+1957 IKEQIDLARDNI

-1976 NYNQTPVVAPKESSK
+1976 NYNQTPVVAPKESTR
-1991 TPLNEIEDAIK
+1991 TPLNDIEDAIK
-2002 QASTVMSVDLCNTE
+2002 QASAAVFDDLHNTE
-2016 KLLNAKSILA
+2016 KLLNSRQILS

-2035 EADIW
+2035 EANVW
-2040 SNPETIDIVQP
+2040 TNPETIDIVQP
-2051 ILQQYATLIESIDKK
+2051 VLEQYASLITSIDKK
-2066 ISDEIDVPINDPSR
+2066 LNQEIDVPINDPTR

-2089 VIAECEDVVIDCEDI
+2089 VIAECEDVVVDCEDI
-2104 GRLEESKTKL
+2104 GKLEESKKKL
-2114 ENAKPLLD
+2114 EDAKPLLD
-2122 QIVQNV
+2122 QIELNV
-2128 EKLTREQSPDASDAI
+2128 EKLTREASPDAPEAV

-2153 DATIISIEDKIG
+2153 DATVMSIEDRID
-2165 ELQNPEPV
+2165 ELKNPEPT
-2173 EEGPSASDQL
+2173 EEEEDPSVQILA
-2183 LSELEVISDMP
+2183 ELNVISEMSP
-2194 SITIDLAMLDSI
+2194 ITIDISMLDGI
-2206 ESGLVTLPTDQ
+2206 EENLSTLPTNRAD
-2217 AEKVQLKI
+2217 EIRSKI
-2225 NELRQKKEIADQSE
+2225 NELRQKKQVAEQAEQI
-2239 AVLADLNAFSELPAI
+2239 LADLDAFSELPAI
-2254 TLDLELLKSVEE
+2254 TYDLDLLKSLEE
-2266 GLVSL
+2266 DLDAL
-2271 PADDAAKIQEK
+2271 PKEDAEK
-2282 ISELRKRKEKA
+2282 IKVKIALLRKKKEES
-2293 DEAEAVLQELHVIS
+2293 DQAEAVLQELNVLS
-2307 DLPASTIDLDM
+2307 ELPASTLDLDM
-2318 LQAIEDNLVDTPEE
+2318 LQGIEDNLNTLPMEE
-2332 EKSKILEKINE
+2332 GDKIREKLKE
-2343 LRERR
+2343 LRDRKEV
-2348 RLADQTDEIV
+2348 ADQTDSIIQ
-2358 RELDVTSELP
+2358 ELHVIGDLP
-2368 ATTIDLDMLKGIE
+2368 SSTIDLNMLQGIE
-2381 DNLSSI
+2381 DNLSTLPS
-2387 PEEDA
+2387 EDA
-2392 EKIRDKINELR
+2392 EKIRTEINELR
-2403 KQKESAGQA
+2403 KKKEISNQTEAL
-2412 EQILQELN
+2412 LQELN
-2420 VISETPSSTIDLDM
+2420 VISEMDSSTIDLNM
-2434 LKAIEDG
+2434 LKGIEDG
-2441 LSSLP
+2441 LNDLP
-2446 HEEAAR
+2446 EEESAKIRAEIEFLR
-2452 IQTEIDYLRQKKQGA
+2452 NKKQDSDKVQDTLQHLQTESSKPP
-2467 DEVENALQVLTIQ
+2467 VEIN
-2480 SSQPAKSID
+2480 
-2489 LEELKQIENKLND
+2489 LEELNTIEAGLVGIPETELK
-2502 VPVEDSQKIRDK
+2502 ETRDL
-2514 IADLRTEK
+2514 IAKLRTDK
-2522 ALAEH
+2522 ALADH
-2527 AENYLIEL
+2527 AETYLIEL
-2535 KKIEEMPIS
+2535 KKIEEMPINS
-2544 TVGYEVLSTIEDQIA
+2544 VGDDVLATIEDQIT
-2559 QMPKEYQSVVT
+2559 QMPSEYQPLVKDT
-2570 ETLKKLKEKKEEDDK
+2570 LATLKQRKEDEKKY
-2585 LSGVY
+2585 SGVY
-2590 DELERIAK
+2590 DELEKISK
-2598 LPAKDYDNSLLEKID
+2598 MPAKVYDDQLLDKITD
-2613 EKLEAV
+2613 KLQVLPNKEGETSQAKV
-2619 PKPDPART
+2619 
-2627 KIEDIKI
+2627 EEIKI
-2634 TKADL
+2634 TKAD
-2639 IAEIEILDKLP
+2639 IVAEIAVLDQLP
-2650 AKDVDENILNS
+2650 AKDIDENMLNS

-2678 IAIGKLREK
+2678 IAISKLRNK
-2687 KRINTEEGNKIL
+2687 KQANVEEG
-2699 NELAEIEKMP
+2699 
-2709 AESLDESV
+2709 
-2717 LKMLSDGSDIFEP
+2717 
-2730 ELSEKIK
+2730 
-2737 QKVDAIR
+2737 
-2744 AKKTEFKEQKKEAEH
+2744 
-2759 ILSDLEKL
+2759 
-2767 SAEEPLS
+2767 
-2774 LTEDRLA
+2774 
-2781 PFLQKIDTV
+2781 
-2790 PACFVDKIR
+2790 
-2799 NKIDDMKKIH
+2799 
-2809 DEAVQD
+2809 
-2815 EKEEQKE
+2815 
-2822 ILITKMRAIEKSP
+2822 
-2835 IESLNLK
+2835 
-2842 DLDHL
+2842 
-2847 NTKISES
+2847 
-2854 LAPEEA
+2854 EA

-2883 AHDNLVSLEKEAEDV
+2883 AHDNLVTLEKEAEDV

-2922 SAKVVEAKTLIPKIE
+2922 SAKVAEAKALIPKIE

-2947 EDKPKAEQLV
+2947 DDKPKAEQLV
-2957 SNLEAFVKDVET
+2957 SNLEAFIKDVET

-2982 NANDAIKRLGDALD
+2982 NANDAIRRLGDALD
-2996 DAEKTAVPSNVTAL
+2996 DAEKTVVPSNVTAL

-3020 IATLV
+3020 LATLV
-3025 EAVQQ
+3025 EAVKE

-3056 IEKTGDD
+3056 IQKTGDD
-3063 EKRAEQLK
+3063 EKRAEELK
-3071 SDVGNAVNN
+3071 NDVGNAVNN

-3087 YHNQTQ
+3087 YQNQTTQ

-3101 ANKLKTAVEQLTKLA
+3101 ANKLKTAVEQLNKLA
-3116 ESSDKIDPQV
+3116 ESGDKIDPQV

-3152 VIRREQAEIHDRL
+3152 AIRREQAEINDRL
-3165 NNLEKELTKV
+3165 NNLEKELAKV

-3180 EDALPV
+3180 EDALPL
-3186 VDQLASDTTTLKAVT
+3186 VDQLATDTTTLKAVT
-3201 DSNNEKAAAPSS
+3201 DSNNEKAVAPSS

-3259 QQLQSVPQDIPAS
+3259 QQLQSVPQ
-3272 LDEQKQLLEDVENQ
+3272 
-3286 KHNLENLLANLPE
+3286 
-3299 NDPAAD
+3299 
-3305 ELRQKSQWDLSRLE
+3305 
-3319 DLLKQLGSAVGDK
+3319 
-3332 LAALAAFNAARK
+3332 
-3344 NAEDA
+3344 
-3349 LLDITREDGSDDS
+3349 
-3362 KSPDELIDDLTKK
+3362 
-3375 EETVAKL
+3375 
-3382 RETVAGVKPDELD
+3382 
-3395 EKERAEYKDL
+3395 
-3405 LARLANA
+3405 
-3412 ADVFKNKRAEL
+3412 
-3423 EQALKAK
+3423 
-3430 AEEKSL
+3430 
-3436 HDAVDRI
+3436 
-3443 VSRLV
+3443 
-3448 PLVRDAEELRHNA
+3448 
-3461 EAVPTQYAPKA
+3461 
-3472 EELKKEVEA
+3472 EV
-3481 AKTIIVNAPTSD
+3481 
-3493 AHVQQ
+3493 
-3498 LQQAVANAETL
+3498 
-3509 IPDLEERARLW
+3509 
-3520 EEFLVARN
+3520 
-3528 DIDALIEKLQQ
+3528 
-3539 PLDAVVAKPKRS
+3539 
-3551 AEEATQDVANLRQSA
+3551 
-3566 QQLADLDNK
+3566 
-3575 IANLQ
+3575 
-3580 RISELLD
+3580 
-3587 PLESAYADVRFLD
+3587 
-3600 VDAEQTRHQYDTV
+3600 
-3613 LSDVDAELEDE
+3613 
-3624 TLLKQSADQVTKEID
+3624 
-3639 DISKMIDSTDPE
+3639 
-3651 KSILDTIAKS
+3651 
-3661 DIPALK
+3661 
-3667 AQINRIKDRIVNAD
+3667 
-3681 ASRKHVTTDPKIAED
+3681 
-3696 LENKLAKLEAELD
+3696 
-3709 DAIKTCDEHDKEQ
+3709 
-3722 LILSLKLNISQFE
+3722 
-3735 QLPLDQLK
+3735 
-3743 PDDLKT
+3743 
-3749 AEKEITNSLKPE
+3749 
-3761 EAEPLLAKIQELRD
+3761 
-3775 AKRADDEARSAA
+3775 
-3787 HDNLV
+3787 
-3792 SLEKEAEDV
+3792 
-3801 TAKESAKKKKKDKKK
+3801 
-3816 SPQEMIDELSAKV
+3816 
-3829 VEAKA
+3829 
-3834 LIPKIEEAA
+3834 
-3843 KNEHLPAEDK
+3843 
-3853 PKAEQLVSNLEAFV
+3853 
-3867 KDVETQV
+3867 
-3874 SEKQDEL
+3874 
-3881 DKLNNAN
+3881 
-3888 DAIKRLGDALD
+3888 
-3899 DAEKTAVPSNV
+3899 
-3910 TALNEFKDRIASHIA
+3910 
-3925 TLVEAVQ
+3925 
-3932 QVPVSVEPSAAD
+3932 
-3944 LRDRAAKFVSDL
+3944 
-3956 EKNIEKTGDDE
+3956 
-3967 KRAEQLK
+3967 
-3974 SDVGNAVNNVD
+3974 
-3985 DVVSKYHNQTQ
+3985 
-3996 PLDVAKEDANKL
+3996 
-4008 KTAVE
+4008 
-4013 QLTKLAESSDKI
+4013 
-4025 DPQVAKDIKDSKT
+4025 
-4038 KAKELLQALEKAIPQ
+4038 
-4053 EDVIRREQAEIHDRL
+4053 
-4068 NNLEKELAKVDE
+4068 
-4080 FKPEDA
+4080 
-4086 LPVVDQLASDTTT
+4086 
-4099 LKAVTDSNNEKAA
+4099 
-4112 APSSLI
+4112 
-4118 SHDDLV
+4118 
-4124 VGLPEKVFQLQ
+4124 
-4135 HAIDDKKQAL
+4135 
-4145 NKAAAVNEIAPKLQL
+4145 
-4160 VSQQLQ
+4160 
-4166 SVPQDIPASLDEQK
+4166 PASLDEQK

-4260 GSDDSKSPD
+4260 GTDHNKSPD

-4304 YKDLLAR
+4304 YNDLLAR
-4311 LANAADVL
+4311 LATAADVL
-4319 KNKRAELEQAL
+4319 KNKRAELEQAI

-4341 AVDRI
+4341 AVDRN

-4385 KTIIVNAP
+4385 KAIIANAP
-4393 TSDAH
+4393 ASDDH
-4398 VQQLQQAVANAE
+4398 VQQLQQVVATAE
-4410 TLIPDLEERARLW
+4410 ALIPDLEQRARLW
-4423 EEFLVARNDIDALT
+4423 DEFLVARNDIDALI
-4437 EKLQQ
+4437 ERLQQ

-4456 EATQDVAN
+4456 EAAQDVEN

-4470 QLADL
+4470 QLPDL
-4475 DNKIANL
+4475 DNKISNL

-4494 AYADVRFLDVDAE
+4494 AYADVRFFDVDAE
-4507 QTRHQYDTVLS
+4507 QTRHQYDDVLN
-4518 DVDAEL
+4518 DVAAEL

-4533 ADQVTK
+4533 ADQVAK

-4554 KSILDTIAKSDIPA
+4554 RSILDTIAKSDVPA

-4587 KHVTTDPKIAED
+4587 KHVTTDPKIADD
-4599 LENKLAKLEAEL
+4599 LDNKLAKLEAEL
-4611 DDAIKTC
+4611 DDAIKTS

-4687 SAAHDNLVSL
+4687 SAAHDNLVTL

-4720 PQEMIDELSAKVVE
+4720 PQEMIDELSAKVAE

-4748 EHLPAEDK
+4748 EHLPADDK

-4765 LEAFVKDV
+4765 LEAFIKDV

-4788 NANDAIKRLGDALDD
+4788 NANDAIRRLGDALDD
-4803 AEKTAVPSNV
+4803 AEKTVVPSNV

-4824 PHIATLVE
+4824 PHLATLVE
-4832 AVQQVPV
+4832 AVKEVPV

-4863 EKTGDDEKRAEQLKS
+4863 QKTGDDEKRAEELKN

-4889 VVSKYHNQTQPLD
+4889 VVSKYQNQTTQPLD

-4916 QLTKLAE
+4916 QLNKLAE
-4923 SSDKIDPQVAKD
+4923 SGDKIDPQVAKD

-4955 QEDVIRREQA
+4955 QEDAIRREQA
-4965 EIHDRLNNLEKELAK
+4965 EINDRLNNLEKELAK
-4980 VDEFKPEDALPVVD
+4980 VDEFKPEDALPLVD
-4994 QLASDT
+4994 QLATDT
-5000 TTLKAVTDSNNEKAA
+5000 TTLKAVTDSNNEKAV

-5072 QDIPASLDE
+5072 QEVPASLDE

-5159 TREDGSDD
+5159 TREDGTDHN
-5167 SKSPDELI
+5167 KSPDELI

-5202 KERAEYKDL
+5202 KERAEYNDL
-5211 LARLANAAD
+5211 LARLATAAD

-5231 ALKAK
+5231 AIKAK

-5243 DAVDRIVSRLVPL
+5243 DAVDRNVSRLVPL

-5284 VEAAKTIIVNAP
+5284 VEAAKAIIANAP
-5296 TSDAHVQQLQQAVAN
+5296 ASDDHVQQLQQVVAT
-5311 AETLIPDL
+5311 AEALIPDL
-5319 EERARLWEEF
+5319 EQRARLWDEF

-5339 IEKLQQ
+5339 IERLQQ

-5355 RSAEEATQDV
+5355 RSAEEAAQDV
-5365 ANLRQSAQQ
+5365 ENLRQSAQQ
-5374 LADLDNK
+5374 LPDLDNK
-5381 IANLQRISEL
+5381 ISNLQRISEL

-5397 AYADVRFLDVD
+5397 AYADVRFFDVD

-5413 HQYDTVL
+5413 HQYDDVL
-5420 SDVDAELED
+5420 NDVAAELED

-5437 DQVTKEIDDISKMID
+5437 DQVAKEIDDISKMID
-5452 STDPEKSILDTI
+5452 STDPERSILDTI
-5464 AKSDIPA
+5464 AKSDVPA

-5500 EDLENKLAKL
+5500 DDLDNKLAKL
-5510 EAELDDAIKTCDEHD
+5510 EAELDDAIKTSDEHD

-5587 EARSAAHDNLVSL
+5587 EARSAAHDNLVTL

-5631 SAKVVEAKALIPKIE
+5631 SAKVAEAKALIPKIE

-5654 PAEDKPKAEQLVS
+5654 PADDKPKAEQLVS
-5667 NLEAFVK
+5667 NLEAFIK

-5696 IKRLGDALDDAEKT
+5696 IRRLGDALDDAEKT
-5710 AVPSNVTALNEFKDR
+5710 VVPSNVTALNEFKDR
-5725 IAPHIA
+5725 IAPHLA
-5731 TLVEAVQQVPVSVE
+5731 TLVEAVKEVPVSVE

-5763 KNIEKTGDDE
+5763 KNIQKTGDDE
-5773 KRAEQLK
+5773 KRAEELK
-5780 SDVGNAV
+5780 NDVGNAV

-5797 HNQTQPLDV
+5797 QNQTTQPLDV

-5821 TKLAESSDK
+5821 NKLAES
-5830 IDPQVA
+5830 
-5836 KDIIDSKT
+5836 
-5844 KAKELLQALEK
+5844 
-5855 PSHRK
+5855 
-5860 MLSVELAKVDEFKPE
+5860 
-5875 DALPVVDQLASDTTT
+5875 
-5890 LKAVTDS
+5890 
-5897 NNEKAAAPSSLI
+5897 
-5909 SHDDLVVGLPE
+5909 G
-5920 KVFQLQHAIDDKKQA
+5920 
-5935 LNKAA
+5935 
-5940 AVNEIAPKLQLVSQ
+5940 
-5954 QLQSDVENQKHNLE
+5954 
-5968 NLLANLPENDPAAD
+5968 
-5982 ELRQKSQWDLSR
+5982 
-5994 LKDLLK
+5994 
-6000 QLGSAVGDK
+6000 
-6009 LAALAAFNAARKN
+6009 
-6022 AEDALLDITREDGSD
+6022 
-6037 DSKSPDELI
+6037 
-6046 DDLTKKEETVAKLRE
+6046 
-6061 TVAGVKP
+6061 
-6068 DELDEKER
+6068 
-6076 AEYKD
+6076 
-6081 LLARLANAADV
+6081 
-6092 LKNKRAEL
+6092 
-6100 EQALKAKAEE
+6100 
-6110 KSLHDAVDRIVSR
+6110 
-6123 LVPLVRDAE
+6123 
-6132 ELRHNAEAVPT
+6132 
-6143 QYAPKAE
+6143 
-6150 ELKKEVEAAKTIIVN
+6150 
-6165 APTSDAHVQQLQQA
+6165 
-6179 VANAETLIPDLEERA
+6179 
-6194 RLWEE
+6194 
-6199 FLVARND
+6199 
-6206 IDALIEKLQQP
+6206 
-6217 LDAVVAKPKRSAEEA
+6217 
-6232 TQDVANLR
+6232 
-6240 QSAQQLADLDN
+6240 
-6251 KIANLQRI
+6251 
-6259 SELLDPLES
+6259 
-6268 AYADVRFLDVDAEQ
+6268 
-6282 TRHQYDTV
+6282 
-6290 LSDVDA
+6290 
-6296 ELEDET
+6296 
-6302 LLKQS
+6302 
-6307 ADQVT
+6307 
-6312 KEIDDISKMI
+6312 
-6322 DSTDPEKS
+6322 
-6330 ILDTIAKSDIPALK
+6330 
-6344 AQINRIKDRIFEQ
+6344 
-6357 LPLDQLKPD
+6357 
-6366 DLKTAEKEI
+6366 
-6375 TNSLKPEEAEPL
+6375 
-6387 LAKIQE
+6387 
-6393 LRDAKRADDEARSAA
+6393 
-6408 HDNLVSLEKEA
+6408 
-6419 EDVTAKESAKK
+6419 
-6430 KKKDKKKSPQEMID
+6430 
-6444 ELSAKVVEAK
+6444 
-6454 ALIPKI
+6454 
-6460 EEAAKNEH
+6460 
-6468 LPAEDKPK
+6468 
-6476 AEQLV
+6476 
-6481 SNLEA
+6481 
-6486 FVKDVE
+6486 
-6492 TQVSEKQDE
+6492 
-6501 LDKLNNA
+6501 
-6508 NDAIKRLGDA
+6508 
-6518 LDDAEKTAVPSN
+6518 
-6530 VTALNE
+6530 
-6536 FKDRIAPHIATL
+6536 
-6548 VEAVQQVPV
+6548 
-6557 SVEPSAAALRDRAA
+6557 
-6571 KFVSDLEKNI
+6571 
-6581 EKTGDDEKRAEQLK
+6581 
-6595 SDVGNAVNN
+6595 
-6604 VDDVVSKYHNQTQ
+6604 
-6617 PLDVAK
+6617 
-6623 EDANKL
+6623 
-6629 KTAVEQLTKL
+6629 
-6639 AESSDKIDPQV
+6639 DKIDPQV

-6669 KAIPQEDVIRREQ
+6669 KAIPQEDAIRREQ
-6682 AEIHD
+6682 AEIND

-6699 DEFKPEDALPVVD
+6699 DEFKPEDALPLVD
-6712 QLASDTTTL
+6712 QLATDTTTL
-6721 KAVTDSNNEKAAAPS
+6721 KAVTDSNNEKAVAPS

-6788 VPQDIP
+6788 VPQEVP

-6880 DGSDDS
+6880 DGTDHN

-6920 KERAEYKDLLARLA
+6920 KERAEYNDLLARLA
-6934 NAADVLKNKRAELE
+6934 TAADVLKNKRAELE
-6948 QALKAKAEEKSL
+6948 QAIKAKAEEKSL
-6960 HDAVDRIVS
+6960 HDAVDRNVS

-7003 EAAKTIIV
+7003 EAAKAIIA
-7011 NAPTSDAHVQQLQQA
+7011 NAPASDDHVQQLQQV
-7026 VANAET
+7026 VATAET
-7032 LIPDLEERARLWEE
+7032 LIPDLEERASIWDRFVKSKDDLYDDLEKLENTVSDVLNRPRLPVSQAQQRLNKLKEQFYLLDRIRNSKIDFDDLGE
-7046 FLVARNDIDALI
+7046 ALLPLTVVEDELRFMHVHVESIERQYEDTMDKLNAEITAEVELLRTLDILSNELSQCKEDINNPTADVDELSRATMLNDAIAHLENQKVVVARS
-7058 EKLQQPLDAVVA
+7058 EKDRKFV
-7070 KPKRSAEEATQDVA
+7070 
-7084 NLRQSAQQLADLDN
+7084 
-7098 KIANLQRISELLDPL
+7098 
-7113 ESAYA
+7113 ESS
-7118 DVRFLDVDAEQTR
+7118 T
-7131 HQYDTVLSDV
+7131 
-7141 DAELEDETL
+7141 
-7150 LKQSADQVTKEIDDI
+7150 
-7165 SKMIDSTD
+7165 STD
-7173 PEKSILDT
+7173 
-7181 IAKSDIP
+7181 
-7188 ALKAQINRIKDRIV
+7188 
-7202 NADASRK
+7202 
-7209 HVTTDPK
+7209 
-7216 IAEDLENKLAKL
+7216 
-7228 EAELDD
+7228 
-7234 AIKTCD
+7234 
-7240 EHDKEQLILSLKLNI
+7240 
-7255 SQFEQLPLDQLKPDD
+7255 LDQLLREAKRLLKEIEPRLQLAQPDHDNEEDEDEEKGSEEKPYDVRAAAEVLSALYPDEHPHNVLRNIGFEELPSDSESRSEFDSLDSRSDGLLSPIPDD
-7270 LKTAEKEITNSLK
+7270 STL
-7283 PEEAEP
+7283 
-7289 LLAKIQELR
+7289 
-7298 DAKRADDE
+7298 
-7306 ARSAAH
+7306 
-7312 DNLVSLEKEAEDVT
+7312 
-7326 AKESA
+7326 
-7331 KKKKKDKKKSPQE
+7331 
-7344 MIDELS
+7344 
-7350 AKVVEAKALIPKIEE
+7350 
-7365 AAKNEHLPAED
+7365 NE
-7376 KPKAE
+7376 E
-7381 QLVSNLEAFVKD
+7381 QLRRQRSRWRRVLR
-7393 VETQP
+7393 T
-7398 SAAALRDRAAKF
+7398 AL
-7410 VSDLEKNIE
+7410 
-7419 KTGDDEKRAE
+7419 
-7429 QLKSDVG
+7429 
-7436 NAVNNVDDVV
+7436 
-7446 SKYHNQTQPLDVAK
+7446 P
-7460 EDANKLK
+7460 
-7467 TAVEQLTKL
+7467 
-7476 AESSDK
+7476 
-7482 IDPQVAKDIKDSKT
+7482 
-7496 KAKELLQ
+7496 LQ
-7503 ALEKAIPQEDVIRR
+7503 ALLVLLMGAACLVPHCDDEYCCQL
-7517 EQAEIHDRLNNLEK
+7517 LNNFAKSFDPSLE
-7531 ELAKVDEFKPE
+7531 F
-7542 DALPVVDQLASDTT
+7542 
-7556 TLKAVT
+7556 
-7562 DSNNEKAAAPSS
+7562 
-7574 LISHDD
+7574 
-7580 LVVGLPEKVF
+7580 
-7590 QLQHAIDDKKQA
+7590 
-7602 LNKAAA
+7602 
-7608 VNEIAPKLQLVS
+7608 VNGP
-7620 QQLQSV
+7620 
-7626 PQDIPASLDEQK
+7626 PP
-7638 QLLEDVENQ
+7638 
-7647 KHNLENLLANLPEN
+7647 
-7661 DPAADELRQKSQWDL
+7661 
-7676 SRLKDLLKQLGSAVG
+7676 
-7691 DKLAALAAFNAAR
+7691 F
-7704 KNAEDAL
+7704 
-7711 LDITREDG
+7711 
-7719 SDDSKS
+7719 
-7725 PE
+7725 